1 MPIFNYCF
9 SNFMC
14 RLNFKERD
22 KTEESLMEQ
31 EQMTQAVNRSQKCMY
46 CTRTATRTYVNPVIF
61 FKYDF

>member
-1 MPIFNYCF
+1 
-9 SNFMC
+9 MC